1 MTEESPPENEADAKG
16 IDTRWTGS
24 QAEGDRD
31 TVQEDIEQKFGG
43 KQPQQKPAGTGG
55 DPLSTPSQAEGDRD
69 TVEDDVD
76 QKQR

>member
-1 MTEESPPENEADAKG
+1 MTDKNRPENDVDAKG

-31 TVQEDIEQKFGG
+31 TVEEDIAQKYDG
-43 KQPQQKPAGTGG
+43 KQPQRKPADTGG

-69 TVEDDVD
+69 TVERDLDE
-76 QKQR
+76 KQ